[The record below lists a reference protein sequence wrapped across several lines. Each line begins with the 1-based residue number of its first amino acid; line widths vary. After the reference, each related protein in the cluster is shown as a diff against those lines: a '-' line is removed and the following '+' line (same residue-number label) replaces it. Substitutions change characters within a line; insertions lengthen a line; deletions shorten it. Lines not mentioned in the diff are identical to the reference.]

1 MKRIFSS
8 IFLVAV
14 LAVSFTTK
22 PAQAQLDLRGAA
34 TLSTG
39 GGGAAYVRDTDAL
52 FLNPGNLLLDDR
64 GSRVV
69 VTLGA
74 LQAYGGGSLLQFN
87 HYTNNFTGGNL
98 IAPADVDVMLDDWF
112 GSNRKAHMR
121 QVGVATDVVPLA
133 FMFRTRHNW
142 AAGMAVRSRTFNQ
155 VGVSRGLFELLLEGT
170 DQTAQLPVNVDAQSM
185 AITEISVAYSRLLP
199 RYRFHFGIAPKLV
212 LGHHYARGW
221 LGSKLNLDDDAISHQ
236 LSYVTRI
243 AGPLASDAADAFTL
257 FEDSGFLSDAA
268 APDFGDPTSF
278 IAGKGFGF
286 DLGITNEFN
295 NDLYFAFSFTDL
307 GFVRWTQNA
316 DAVVSGT
323 HEFQFG
329 GLDVDL
335 DRLNDEFDGDL
346 GAYAED
352 VLTELVEGAYD
363 TYERWPGAFT
373 TSLPTAMH
381 AGVSWHRMG
390 GRLILNGGSS
400 MALNTEAGNMS
411 RVPSLHAG
419 VSFSPG
425 RRYSLP
431 LRTGVRVGGGGA
443 MTLGFG
449 FGILTPVYD
458 INIGLAATPR
468 SDLVGGGARYMLA
481 VSVANIRI

>member
-1 MKRIFSS
+1 MEIAYVDRPHLAKVLRIW
-8 IFLVAV
+8 
-14 LAVSFTTK
+14 
-22 PAQAQLDLRGAA
+22 RHE
-34 TLSTG
+34 G
-39 GGGAAYVRDTDAL
+39 GGLRHV
-52 FLNPGNLLLDDR
+52 
-64 GSRVV
+64 
-69 VTLGA
+69 
-74 LQAYGGGSLLQFN
+74 
-87 HYTNNFTGGNL
+87 
-98 IAPADVDVMLDDWF
+98 
-112 GSNRKAHMR
+112 
-121 QVGVATDVVPLA
+121 TDVPGLTNHRIGWDRIPGGIRDCGRGPEMITADGGWRRVIA
-133 FMFRTRHNW
+133 TTWDGRR
-142 AAGMAVRSRTFNQ
+142 AAKR
-155 VGVSRGLFELLLEGT
+155 
-170 DQTAQLPVNVDAQSM
+170 
-185 AITEISVAYSRLLP
+185 
-199 RYRFHFGIAPKLV
+199 
-212 LGHHYARGW
+212 
-221 LGSKLNLDDDAISHQ
+221 
-236 LSYVTRI
+236 
-243 AGPLASDAADAFTL
+243 
-257 FEDSGFLSDAA
+257 
-268 APDFGDPTSF
+268 
-278 IAGKGFGF
+278 
-286 DLGITNEFN
+286 
-295 NDLYFAFSFTDL
+295 
-307 GFVRWTQNA
+307 
-316 DAVVSGT
+316 
-323 HEFQFG
+323 
-329 GLDVDL
+329 
-335 DRLNDEFDGDL
+335 DL